1 MAGMRLLDAK
11 FESMVPNPDILL
23 LMTIL
28 EPEAAEADG
37 AACVG
42 DAPKRKLLEPPP
54 FGDGDVCVGD
64 LPKRKLTIAELILF
78 VPPEAEVIK

>member
-23 LMTIL
+23 LMTIF

-37 AACVG
+37 ATCVG
-42 DAPKRKLLEPPP
+42 DAPNKNEPIVEKIPSPDKMPP
-54 FGDGDVCVGD
+54 GFISA
-64 LPKRKLTIAELILF
+64 L
-78 VPPEAEVIK
+78 

>member
-1 MAGMRLLDAK
+1 MAGMRLFEAK

-42 DAPKRKLLEPPP
+42 DAPNKNDPIDAIHPP
-54 FGDGDVCVGD
+54 GVAAAI
-64 LPKRKLTIAELILF
+64 IA
-78 VPPEAEVIK
+78 A